1 MSTVLLPWRIHLP
14 TADQTCVR
22 VVLRPRGERDPWPF
36 SLALTALQRLGATA
50 EARFRSL
57 GAGRG
62 EPLLASQELA
72 WRGVPLLLETDRREA
87 ALSLPCWDELADSEA
102 TEEDFWELVDAF
114 AAAVDAAHGALGD
127 GEALGLEAPGDA
139 AALRRALGAHHALL
153 VGAGC
158 DAPGAGW
165 LAAAYR
171 ELPLSGL
178 TVLLR

>member
-1 MSTVLLPWRIHLP
+1 MSAVLLPWRIHLP

-22 VVLRPRGERDPWPF
+22 VALRQRGERDPWPF
-36 SLALTALQRLGATA
+36 TLALTTLQRLGATA
-50 EARFRSL
+50 GTRFRSL

-72 WRGVPLLLETDRREA
+72 WRGCPLLLETDRREA
-87 ALSLPCWDELADSEA
+87 ALTLPSWDEMADSQA

-114 AAAVDAAHGALGD
+114 AAAAGAAHGAIGD
-127 GEALGLEAPGDA
+127 GEALDPPAPGSSET
-139 AALRRALGAHHALL
+139 LRHALGAHHALL
-153 VGAGC
+153 VPGGC
-158 DAPGAGW
+158 DGVSPAW
-165 LAAAYR
+165 LAAPYR